1 MPGDIVRIVS
11 TARKISKNEVSFAK
25 KKLEEWG
32 LLVEYGQHLFDVQ
45 DQFAGSDKARAYD
58 LQNALD
64 NEQVKAIV
72 FARGG
77 YGTVRVIDKIDFSK
91 FKASPKWLAGYSD
104 ITVLHEHIHSNFEI
118 QTLHSSMPIN
128 FEGNSLISLETLR
141 RSLFGETYNIESPFS
156 DLNREGMCSGEVIG
170 GNLSIIYSLIG
181 SPSDIDTKGKI
192 LFLEDL
198 DEYLYHVDRMMQN
211 LLRTGKL
218 NDLAGMVI
226 GGLSDMNDNETPYGK
241 KAPQIIWEAVSKFH
255 YPVCYDFPA
264 GHQKDNRCVIF
275 GRKATLNVT
284 KQKTILEY

>member
-1 MPGDIVRIVS
+1 MISPPSLMPGDIVRIVS

-141 RSLFGETYNIESPFS
+141 R
-156 DLNREGMCSGEVIG
+156 
-170 GNLSIIYSLIG
+170 
-181 SPSDIDTKGKI
+181 
-192 LFLEDL
+192 
-198 DEYLYHVDRMMQN
+198 
-211 LLRTGKL
+211 
-218 NDLAGMVI
+218 A
-226 GGLSDMNDNETPYGK
+226 
-241 KAPQIIWEAVSKFH
+241 
-255 YPVCYDFPA
+255 
-264 GHQKDNRCVIF
+264 
-275 GRKATLNVT
+275 
-284 KQKTILEY
+284 